1 MNFVI
6 NDFISFHR
14 TALLMSVTHA
24 GLSLLLLIAQN
35 Y

>member
-14 TALLMSVTHA
+14 TALLVSVTHA
-24 GLSLLLLIAQN
+24 GLTVLLLMTQD